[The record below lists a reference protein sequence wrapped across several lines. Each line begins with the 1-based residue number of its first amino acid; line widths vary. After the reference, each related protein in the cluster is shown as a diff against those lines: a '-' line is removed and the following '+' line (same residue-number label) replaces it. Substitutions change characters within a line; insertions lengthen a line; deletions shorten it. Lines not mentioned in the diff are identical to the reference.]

1 MIHLYDIRCKYS
13 GFKITGPNCL
23 YIFPIAHVKNPQRSP
38 DNKQIYVAKYLPYMP
53 TGEELRRELNLEDFK
68 KVDLN

>member
-1 MIHLYDIRCKYS
+1 M
-13 GFKITGPNCL
+13 

-53 TGEELRRELNLEDFK
+53 TEEELRRELNLEDFK
-68 KVDLN
+68 KVDLD